1 MAIGFS
7 KLKSPLLDLTDK
19 ITVGK
24 LSGCRVCDVIQDHY
38 EYLIWAE
45 KSGLFKF
52 AKIVTETIQE
62 HAGYKAQQRFIE
74 EEIKPWLED
83 DLVKR
88 EREMIRSI
96 LDDDVPF

>member
-1 MAIGFS
+1 
-7 KLKSPLLDLTDK
+7 
-19 ITVGK
+19 
-24 LSGCRVCDVIQDHY
+24 
-38 EYLIWAE
+38 
-45 KSGLFKF
+45 LFKF
-52 AKIVTETIQE
+52 TKIVTETIQE

-74 EEIKPWLED
+74 EEIKPWLKD

>member
-1 MAIGFS
+1 MSITFN
-7 KLKSPLLDLTDK
+7 KLKSPLLDLQDK

-24 LSGCRVCDVIQDHY
+24 LSGCRICDVVQDHY

-45 KSGLFKF
+45 KTGLFKYT
-52 AKIVTETIQE
+52 KIVTETIQE
-62 HAGYKAQQRFIE
+62 HAGYKAQQRYIE

-96 LDDDVPF
+96 LDEDVPF

>member
-1 MAIGFS
+1 MALQFKNLRSSLLGFE
-7 KLKSPLLDLTDK
+7 DK

-24 LSGCRVCDVIQDHY
+24 LAGCRVCDVVQDHY

-52 AKIVTETIQE
+52 TKIVTETIQE
-62 HAGYKAQQRFIE
+62 HAGYKSQQRFIE

-96 LDDDVPF
+96 LDEDVPF